1 MENENIENVEEMETD
16 TEEATDDVV
25 HDQESMEVS
34 IPPSDLED
42 SEADLLES
50 SDEALSSG
58 SDMEDDDIEQDA
70 SSDAE
75 DVAADVSAADYSGS
89 LVEIQQTLN
98 HTTGIWLLAHGGDRF
113 GDYPELLLPVFEAL
127 LLNEEKYMYRRTV
140 RHERSCN

>member
-75 DVAADVSAADYSGS
+75 DIAADVSAADYSGS

-98 HTTGIWLLAHGGDRF
+98 HTN
-113 GDYPELLLPVFEAL
+113 ELLEYGCSLMVAIVL
-127 LLNEEKYMYRRTV
+127 VIILNYCYRFLKLFF
-140 RHERSCN
+140 